1 MLVVRLICKVIL
13 FGPVVVSDDKSRTF
27 PLTFM
32 VSPSTLPSVISV
44 FSAPVVSQAD
54 RLLAPSD
61 NV

>member
-13 FGPVVVSDDKSRTF
+13 FGPVVVSDDKSRAF
-27 PLTFM
+27 PLTVM
-32 VSPSTLPSVISV
+32 VSPSTLPSVITE
-44 FSAPVVSQAD
+44 FSAPVVTKAD